1 MSLPSYIS
9 PFPLTLRV
17 FALLLRQR
25 FALLLL
31 PAVLRHARF
40 AQQLAGVRN
49 AARIVPKADLT
60 AFDGPDAVMRGILH
74 LRTEREA
81 GVSQLVAVILLRLL
95 FQQRRPPAG
104 AMAFAPFW
112 IPETCARFS
121 VDPKLWI
128 NEPTAHVP
136 SLSNPIKIIC
146 YGIVRPFWGCKYPPI
161 RKFPLLYFCIVR
173 YATPF
178 HFDKEFHRF
187 VFENHDFLH
196 HAF

>member
-1 MSLPSYIS
+1 MFS
-9 PFPLTLRV
+9 
-17 FALLLRQR
+17 
-25 FALLLL
+25 
-31 PAVLRHARF
+31 
-40 AQQLAGVRN
+40 
-49 AARIVPKADLT
+49 
-60 AFDGPDAVMRGILH
+60 
-74 LRTEREA
+74 REA
-81 GVSQLVAVILLRLL
+81 FRNSCSVCLHAVPSAAQRPLPDSISLAAGSPCNPRSDTMLSSHTAHFATLCIPCAAVACAHWRRYSHE
-95 FQQRRPPAG
+95 RRPPAG